1 MTSAFVK
8 DITFSSGFIT
18 VTFDSGSPRKYPIA
32 DVLRALDIPEDLLIG
47 SLPLLTKL
55 AQVVMV
61 ITQTLIDN
69 GTLGEHLIAGFDLDY
84 IRETLVDDLEAEE
97 VSEESN

>member
-8 DITFSSGFIT
+8 DIAFSSGYIT
-18 VTFDSGSPRKYPIA
+18 VTFDAGSPRKYPIA
-32 DVLRALDIPEDLLIG
+32 SVIRALDIPEDLLIS

-61 ITQTLIDN
+61 ITQTLVDN
-69 GTLGEHLIAGFDLDY
+69 GTLDEHLIAGFDLDY
-84 IRETLVDDLEAEE
+84 IRETLVTDLEAEE
-97 VSEESN
+97 VA

>member
-1 MTSAFVK
+1 MSAFVK
-8 DITFSSGFIT
+8 NIAFSEGYIT
-18 VTFDSGSPRKYPIA
+18 VTFDSGQPAAYAIA

-61 ITQTLIDN
+61 LVQTLVDN
-69 GTLGEHLIAGFDLDY
+69 GTIGEQLFANFDLDY

-97 VSEESN
+97 VA